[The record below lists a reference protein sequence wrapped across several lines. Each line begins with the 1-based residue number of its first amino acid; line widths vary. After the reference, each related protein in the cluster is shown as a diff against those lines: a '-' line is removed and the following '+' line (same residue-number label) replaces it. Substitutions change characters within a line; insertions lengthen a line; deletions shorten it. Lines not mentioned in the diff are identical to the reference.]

1 MAKLLLLF
9 IVLGGSLIACRQ
21 DAGTAQPTATNQS
34 EAISEATPEPAE
46 NAAEETPIATATAG
60 PTATPTPLPVPPK
73 DLVVCVSGEP
83 ADIFLYGDQSPAAMA
98 VRQAIYEPPYST
110 LNYDYQPVALDK
122 IPTPADGDAVLET
135 VEVSEGTV
143 VYNANEEIGPL
154 TRDMAVINADGER
167 VVFTGEPIRMNQL
180 SVDFTFQ
187 PLVWSDGTPVTAED
201 SVFSFHVI
209 GDRNTQL
216 LDKRVRLTES
226 YEATDERS
234 VRWVGIPGYVE
245 PEYVTHVWTPLPS
258 HQLADHTAVELATL
272 DETAR
277 QPLSYGAFVVESW
290 EEGESIRLIPNP
302 NYYRAAEGLPYLTS
316 LTYKFLS
323 DNNSTLPEGFEEC
336 NIIADDVL
344 SFDAVDAVDEAEAA
358 GTLVEHVATAG
369 VVEQIIFGVDP
380 AAAYEST
387 HEVWFQDARVRQAF
401 TQCTDRQAI
410 VDELT
415 FGRATVMD
423 TFVPNNH
430 ALHPDDVAQWEY
442 DPAAANALLD
452 EVGYRDTDGDGIRN
466 NISATVPFSIT
477 VGTNAGSNL
486 RAQII
491 DMVAEDLAECGIQ
504 ANPRPLEAGTWF
516 GSGPGGKVFGRQF
529 DLAQFA
535 WLSRIQPDCGLY
547 LTQNIPGPIIDGFN
561 GWQGVNVSGWSNEA
575 YDAACNTALAVLP
588 GMPGFVE
595 AHQEAM
601 RIFAQELP
609 AMPLF
614 TRMRLAATTPDVLNF
629 QLDAT
634 QTPALWNAFE
644 LDLELES
651 S

>member
-1 MAKLLLLF
+1 VAKLLLLF

-201 SVFSFHVI
+201 SVFSFHVF

-258 HQLADHTAVELATL
+258 TNWRITPPWSW
-272 DETAR
+272 
-277 QPLSYGAFVVESW
+277 QP
-290 EEGESIRLIPNP
+290 
-302 NYYRAAEGLPYLTS
+302 
-316 LTYKFLS
+316 
-323 DNNSTLPEGFEEC
+323 STRRP
-336 NIIADDVL
+336 
-344 SFDAVDAVDEAEAA
+344 
-358 GTLVEHVATAG
+358 
-369 VVEQIIFGVDP
+369 
-380 AAAYEST
+380 
-387 HEVWFQDARVRQAF
+387 
-401 TQCTDRQAI
+401 
-410 VDELT
+410 
-415 FGRATVMD
+415 
-423 TFVPNNH
+423 
-430 ALHPDDVAQWEY
+430 
-442 DPAAANALLD
+442 
-452 EVGYRDTDGDGIRN
+452 
-466 NISATVPFSIT
+466 
-477 VGTNAGSNL
+477 
-486 RAQII
+486 
-491 DMVAEDLAECGIQ
+491 
-504 ANPRPLEAGTWF
+504 ANP
-516 GSGPGGKVFGRQF
+516 
-529 DLAQFA
+529 
-535 WLSRIQPDCGLY
+535 
-547 LTQNIPGPIIDGFN
+547 
-561 GWQGVNVSGWSNEA
+561 
-575 YDAACNTALAVLP
+575 
-588 GMPGFVE
+588 
-595 AHQEAM
+595 
-601 RIFAQELP
+601 
-609 AMPLF
+609 
-614 TRMRLAATTPDVLNF
+614 
-629 QLDAT
+629 
-634 QTPALWNAFE
+634 
-644 LDLELES
+644 
-651 S
+651 